1 MSEFVIPKKSSV
13 SLKFPTSFSPK
24 LHESFILKS
33 KTGETAKAGELKTK
47 LTSGPFGILPFHV
60 GVPSCIPEA
69 RLTDRQKSS
78 VKTILKTGSKG
89 GFLRALGTEI
99 VDGPKT
105 MKNFQIRISTL
116 DNKKI
121 FKSLGIPP
129 RKVVKNA
136 VKTLSK
142 KEQNALMESYI
153 VKRQKVKQRFQ
164 PKALKAATIHVE
176 VPKAPKVAKHTIQC
190 THIHR
195 MIRSPNGPAK
205 LQQPVA
211 KSYKVKMC

>member
-13 SLKFPTSFSPK
+13 SLNFPTSFSPK

-121 FKSLGIPP
+121 FKSLGFPP
-129 RKVVKNA
+129 RKVGKNA
-136 VKTLSK
+136 IKTLSK

-153 VKRQKVKQRFQ
+153 VKRQKVKQSFQ
-164 PKALKAATIHVE
+164 PKALKAAKIHVE
-176 VPKAPKVAKHTIQC
+176 VHKASKVSRNTIAC
-190 THIHR
+190 THLNR
-195 MIRSPNGPAK
+195 MVRNPNGPATLRQFNIK
-205 LQQPVA
+205 HP
-211 KSYKVKMC
+211 K